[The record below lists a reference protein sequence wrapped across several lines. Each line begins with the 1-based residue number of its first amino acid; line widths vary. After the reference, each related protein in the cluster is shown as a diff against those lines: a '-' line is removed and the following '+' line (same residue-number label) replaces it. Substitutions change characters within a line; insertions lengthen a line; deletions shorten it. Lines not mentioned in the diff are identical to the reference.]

1 MDNNNEG
8 VNYKFTPNRYNL
20 TVSRI
25 ENEIKVVDWDR
36 LKAYTYADGMFAPV
50 NRWRSYECGC
60 EGSESTIHF
69 QTRDESTIHFP
80 MRDGFIQGKVSFGKA
95 TRFREQEV
103 KCRFWQEN
111 GRIGWKFEKFYEGAV
126 DFQSTTERGLRDAEM
141 RCQSNMLRFLNLML
155 DEGIITLWVD

>member
-1 MDNNNEG
+1 MEENKYG
-8 VNYKFTPNRYNL
+8 L
-20 TVSRI
+20 TVNRI

-36 LKAYTYADGMFAPV
+36 LKAYTYADGMFPPV

-60 EGSESTIHF
+60 EDISKIYEPSPDLF
-69 QTRDESTIHFP
+69 V
-80 MRDGFIQGKVSFGKA
+80 QGKISFGKA

-111 GRIGWKFEKFYEGAV
+111 GRIGWKFEKFYEG
-126 DFQSTTERGLRDAEM
+126 GLRDAEM
-141 RCQSNMLRFLNLML
+141 QCQSNMLRFLNLML

>member
-36 LKAYTYADGMFAPV
+36 LKAYTYADGMFSPV
-50 NRWRSYECGC
+50 NRWRSC
-60 EGSESTIHF
+60 EIGSEPPGS
-69 QTRDESTIHFP
+69 SP
-80 MRDGFIQGKVSFGKA
+80 DGFIQGKVSFGKA